1 MGGGDGD
8 WSSQRG
14 RTRTCL
20 TPIGRGACGPC
31 PCYFWRAGLPSS
43 PLLSCAVWSRRACGR
58 ASVPGQKRGRG
69 RGGGV
74 SSDQSREAG
83 PGASARFFCRCTAR
97 VTETGSVRLHAP
109 GGVGDAV
116 AVASASQVPF
126 CFCCLRP
133 RPEATL
139 QRSLVIGF
147 LVFRQTI
154 VSCNVFVAILFSPLC
169 LRTKITKKIQK
180 AMIAV

>member
-1 MGGGDGD
+1 M
-8 WSSQRG
+8 
-14 RTRTCL
+14 
-20 TPIGRGACGPC
+20 PGAEWVATAPA
-31 PCYFWRAGLPSS
+31 R
-43 PLLSCAVWSRRACGR
+43 
-58 ASVPGQKRGRG
+58 
-69 RGGGV
+69 V
-74 SSDQSREAG
+74 SSDQSRTGLREAG

-133 RPEATL
+133 RPKATL

-147 LVFRQTI
+147 LVFRQTK
-154 VSCNVFVAILFSPLC
+154 VSSSWAYSFLPFVYV
-169 LRTKITKKIQK
+169 QK
-180 AMIAV
+180 